1 MDLIINCTL
10 EHDLFTYL
18 SILMGSWHGRILQR
32 RSMVQFRWGSR
43 IKAAVNSWNHVDCS
57 VATQQVMLEFCETV
71 GIVGYL
77 SSRDV
82 LGVRTEPRDSE
93 RRRHLRPFVRIST
106 ERSQRD
112 VTEQNSE
119 QPPPLAL
126 PFHSM
131 LKIERKVPFRIEH
144 HWLAD
149 FFFLVSQIF
158 KINLIQRF
166 SVQL

>member
-1 MDLIINCTL
+1 MGGSSICISGEDPESKPLSTVEII
-10 EHDLFTYL
+10 
-18 SILMGSWHGRILQR
+18 
-32 RSMVQFRWGSR
+32 
-43 IKAAVNSWNHVDCS
+43 VDCS

-82 LGVRTEPRDSE
+82 LTDDGG
-93 RRRHLRPFVRIST
+93 RRHLRPSARSNLV
-106 ERSQRD
+106 RSQRD

-144 HWLAD
+144 H
-149 FFFLVSQIF
+149 
-158 KINLIQRF
+158 
-166 SVQL
+166 